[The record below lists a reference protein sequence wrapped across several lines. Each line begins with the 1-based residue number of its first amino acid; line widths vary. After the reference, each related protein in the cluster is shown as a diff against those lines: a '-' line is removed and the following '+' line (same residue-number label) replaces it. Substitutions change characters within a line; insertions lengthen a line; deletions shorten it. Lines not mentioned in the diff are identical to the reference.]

1 MTLLGSRHTAATA
14 SWLRL
19 FALLPLAAL
28 PAMAISGG
36 APPGMTGAPPGGN
49 CTSCHTGSANSGPGG
64 LSVEFPNGNSYV
76 PGQTY
81 KVRVTL
87 SDPAA
92 QRWGFEITARRGAQN
107 LDLAGAFSIDNP
119 ARTQFSPGSA
129 PGAYVTHT
137 AEGSTAGSSGSN
149 SWEVNWTAPSS
160 GAGPVTFYAAG
171 NAANN
176 DGTNFGDSIYVTA
189 IEVQE
194 GAAEQPTGF
203 TRILPQFAFGGG
215 WYTALYFSNTTDN
228 AVTITA
234 EFRSAAGA
242 ALNVP
247 LQGIGPVSSH
257 SAMIPPKGTI
267 ILEAP
272 NTGGLQQGW
281 AKVILPMGVS
291 AYGVFRQS
299 VAGRADQ
306 EAVVPISEDSRQM
319 ANMVFDDAGFTTA
332 IAVVNPRD
340 QAVTVT
346 FQVYS
351 ASGALLGTVNLNLA
365 PHAREAFALRDRPEL
380 AGVTSQ
386 RGLARLSVPSG
397 AVAALGLR
405 FAGEALTSI
414 PVDYQ

>member
-1 MTLLGSRHTAATA
+1 MTQLGSRHTGATA

-19 FALLPLAAL
+19 LALMALAAL
-28 PAMAISGG
+28 PVMAIIGG
-36 APPGMTGAPPGGN
+36 APPAMTGAPPGDN
-49 CTSCHTGSANSGPGG
+49 CTSCHTGSANSGPGS
-64 LSVEFPNGNSYV
+64 LSVEFPNGNTYV

-81 KVRVTL
+81 KIRITL

-92 QRWGFEITARRGAQN
+92 QRWGFQITARRGAQQI
-107 LDLAGAFSIDNP
+107 DLAGAFSIED
-119 ARTQFSPGSA
+119 AGRTQFAPGSA
-129 PGAYVTHT
+129 PGHYVTHT
-137 AEGSTAGSSGSN
+137 FDGTAPGTSGSN
-149 SWEVNWTAPSS
+149 SWEVNWTAPTA

-171 NAANN
+171 NGANN

-189 IEVQE
+189 SVVEE
-194 GAAEQPTGF
+194 GIADEPATF

-215 WYTALYFSNTTDN
+215 WYTALYFSNTTN
-228 AVTITA
+228 APVTVSA
-234 EFRSAAGA
+234 EFRDAGGGP
-242 ALNVP
+242 LSVP
-247 LQGIGPVSSH
+247 LVGIGPVSSH
-257 SAMIPPKGTI
+257 SVMIPPRGTV
-267 ILEAP
+267 ILEAL
-272 NTGGLQQGW
+272 NTGNLQQGW
-281 AKVILPMGVS
+281 AKVSVPMGVS
-291 AYGVFRQS
+291 TYGIFRQS

-319 ANMVFDDAGFTTA
+319 ANMIWDDAGFATA

-351 ASGALLGTVNLNLA
+351 ASGAQLGTVNLNLA
-365 PHAREAFALRDRPEL
+365 PYAREAFALRDRPEL

-397 AVAALGLR
+397 ALAALGLR
-405 FAGEALTSI
+405 FAGEAFTSI

>member
-1 MTLLGSRHTAATA
+1 MTQLGSRHTGATA

-19 FALLPLAAL
+19 LALMALAAL
-28 PAMAISGG
+28 PVMAISGG
-36 APPGMTGAPPGGN
+36 APPGMTGAPPGDN
-49 CTSCHTGSANSGPGG
+49 CTSCHTGSANSGPGS
-64 LSVEFPNGNSYV
+64 LSIEFPDGNTYV

-81 KVRVTL
+81 KLRITL

-92 QRWGFEITARRGAQN
+92 QRWGFQITARRGAQQ
-107 LDLAGAFSIDNP
+107 LDLAGAFSIVDS
-119 ARTQFSPGSA
+119 ARSQFAPGSA
-129 PGAYVTHT
+129 PGAYVTHAADGT
-137 AEGSTAGSSGSN
+137 ASGSSGSN

-160 GAGPVTFYAAG
+160 GAGSVRFYAAG

-189 IEVQE
+189 VEVGE
-194 GAAEQPTGF
+194 GVADEPTTF

-215 WYTALYFSNTTDN
+215 WYTALYFSNTTDGPLT
-228 AVTITA
+228 VSA
-234 EFRSAAGA
+234 EFRAAGGA
-242 ALNVP
+242 PLSVP
-247 LQGIGPVSSH
+247 LVGIGPVSSH
-257 SAMIPPKGTI
+257 SAVIPPRGTI

-272 NTGGLQQGW
+272 NAGNLEQGW
-281 AKVILPMGVS
+281 AKISVPEGVS
-291 AYGVFRQS
+291 AYGIFRQS

-306 EAVVPISEDSRQM
+306 EAVVPVSEDSRQM
-319 ANMVFDDAGFTTA
+319 ANMIWDDAGFATA

-346 FQVYS
+346 FHVYS
-351 ASGALLGTVNLNLA
+351 GNGAQLGTVTLNLT
-365 PHAREAFALRDRPEL
+365 PYAREAFALRDRPEL

-397 AVAALGLR
+397 ALAALGLR
-405 FAGEALTSI
+405 FAGEAFTSI